1 MIDIKTLLNSK
12 SIVMV
17 LAVLGVIVMNVVGRI
32 EGQAALDFIW
42 KVVVAWSA
50 AEAYEKGKIGA
61 AEKTA
66 AGVLIAAPEVTDNE
80 KALAELKKAGS
91 A

>member
-1 MIDIKTLLNSK
+1 MIDLKTLLNSK

-17 LAVLGVIVMNVVGRI
+17 LAVIGVVVMNVTGRI

-42 KVVVAWSA
+42 KVVGVWSA
-50 AEAYEKGKIGA
+50 AEAYERARIGA

-66 AGVLIAAPEVTDNE
+66 AGALIADPKVEDNK
-80 KALAELKKAGS
+80 KALDALKKV
-91 A
+91 

>member
-1 MIDIKTLLNSK
+1 MIDIKTLFNSK

-17 LAVLGVIVMNVVGRI
+17 IAVIGVIVMNVVGRI

-42 KVVVAWSA
+42 KIVVAWSA

-66 AGVLIAAPEVTDNE
+66 AGILIADPAVKDNA
-80 KALAELKKAGS
+80 KALGELKKA
-91 A
+91 